1 MIVVIKK
8 KEDFS
13 MENHL
18 NSYQIFVTVA
28 RLGNIS
34 AASKEL
40 YISQP
45 AISKA
50 IANLE
55 DSLGTKLFIRNS
67 RGVKLTEE
75 GQILYPQ
82 IATGLTAIHHGEE
95 QLKTY
100 TKMGYGHLSIGV
112 STTLCKFVLL
122 PVLQAF
128 VQEHPHIQITIENQ
142 SSIHTFDS
150 LSSSTVDIGLV
161 GAPESS
167 SMEFLPVMEI
177 SDTLVTTDSYL
188 AALHDRQKQD
198 PDSRATLMLLGRDNL
213 TRQYVDRYLSG
224 SRLFNEQTLEV
235 SSMDLLIEFAKINLG
250 VACVIENFVTRE
262 LREGTLVHFPSAP
275 QIPKR
280 KIGFA
285 WPTQTNPNPSFHT
298 FLAFIKEH
306 PEYLSSCC

>member
-1 MIVVIKK
+1 
-8 KEDFS
+8 

-95 QLKTY
+95 QLKAY

-142 SSIHTFDS
+142 SSIHTFAS
-150 LSSSTVDIGLV
+150 LSSSSIDIGLV
-161 GAPESS
+161 VEPKSP

-188 AALHDRQKQD
+188 AALHDRQAQD
-198 PDSRATLMLLGRDNL
+198 PDSRATLMLLDRDNL
-213 TRQYVDRYLSG
+213 TRQYVDHYLTG
-224 SRLFNEQTLEV
+224 SRLFHEQTLEV

-250 VACVIENFVTRE
+250 VACVIENFVEKE
-262 LREGTLVHFPSAP
+262 LHDGTLIPFPTAP
-275 QIPKR
+275 RIPKR

-285 WPTQTNPNPSFHT
+285 WPIQTNPNPSFHT
-298 FLAFIKEH
+298 FLTFIKEH

>member
-1 MIVVIKK
+1 
-8 KEDFS
+8 

-18 NSYQIFVTVA
+18 NAYQIFVTVA

-55 DSLGTKLFIRNS
+55 DSLGTTLFIRSS
-67 RGVKLTEE
+67 RGVRLTEE
-75 GQILYPQ
+75 GEILYPQ
-82 IATGLTAIHHGEE
+82 IATGLTAIRHGEE
-95 QLKTY
+95 QLKAY

-128 VQEHPHIQITIENQ
+128 VREHPHIQISIENQ

-161 GAPESS
+161 GETQSS

-177 SDTLVTTDSYL
+177 TDTLVTTNSYL
-188 AALHDRQKQD
+188 SALRDRQKQD
-198 PDSRATLMLLGRDNL
+198 PDSRATLMLLDRDNL
-213 TRQYVDRYLSG
+213 TRQYVDHYLTGSG
-224 SRLFNEQTLEV
+224 LFNDQILEV
-235 SSMDLLIEFAKINLG
+235 SSMDLLIEFARINLG
-250 VACVIENFVTRE
+250 VACVIENFVAKE
-262 LREGTLVHFPSAP
+262 LADQTLVHFPASP
-275 QIPKR
+275 QIPGR

-285 WPTQTNPNPSFHT
+285 WPKQTNPNPAFHT
-298 FLAFIKEH
+298 FLTFVKEH
-306 PEYLSSCC
+306 PEYLSSHN

>member
-1 MIVVIKK
+1 
-8 KEDFS
+8 

-55 DSLGTKLFIRNS
+55 ESLGTKLFIRNS

-82 IATGLTAIHHGEE
+82 IATGLTAIRHGEE

-177 SDTLVTTDSYL
+177 ADTLVTTDSYL

-224 SRLFNEQTLEV
+224 SRLFNEQILEV

-262 LREGTLVHFPSAP
+262 LSEGMLVHFPSAP
-275 QIPKR
+275 PIPKR

-285 WPTQTNPNPSFHT
+285 WPAQTNPNPSFHT
-298 FLAFIKEH
+298 FLTFIKEH